1 MLANEKEKK
10 NNKTKQGV
18 GNANKF
24 LSSTIGILV
33 TMSFL
38 RKIEKRKKASEKT
51 PERAST
57 ESVNTGG
64 KIYIR
69 LNFFGTKINLVIF
82 IPLKIINGQVRKE
95 TLSLFYLDHHET
107 MQVPTELG
115 IVDVRAIREKTTDAK
130 DRGTYVKWKDEDRFI
145 IGDYARKNG
154 NSAALRKFRSRF
166 PGLKESTIRSF
177 KARVVKEVKDASKEK
192 RSVLQSLRKYSLR
205 TGRPLMLGE
214 TDQMVQTYI
223 KAVSSRGVLVTRTLA
238 NAAAKAL
245 MARYPNFVGNID
257 VDSSSWAK
265 SLFKRMGFVRRKKT
279 SSKVSIPDGA
289 RKEIEFLF
297 HHEIVR
303 LIEEHDIP
311 CSLIINIDQT
321 PLKYVPTGNFTLAA
335 KGSTTVTMEGGNDKR
350 CITGTFGITFTN
362 KFLPIQQIYG
372 GNTEQSLPRFKFP
385 EGFSTSVNPT
395 NYSNATES
403 IKLIEEII
411 VLYLKEEKRSLA

>member
-1 MLANEKEKK
+1 
-10 NNKTKQGV
+10 
-18 GNANKF
+18 
-24 LSSTIGILV
+24 
-33 TMSFL
+33 MSFL

-69 LNFFGTKINLVIF
+69 LNFFGIKINLVIF
-82 IPLKIINGQVRKE
+82 IPLKIINGQVSKK

-115 IVDVRAIREKTTDAK
+115 IVDVRSIGEKTTDAK

-166 PGLKESTIRSF
+166 PGLKESNIRSF
-177 KARVVKEVKDASKEK
+177 KARVVKEVKEASKEK
-192 RSVLQSLRKYSLR
+192 RAVVQSLPKYSLR

-214 TDQMVQTYI
+214 IDQMVQTYI
-223 KAVSSRGVLVTRTLA
+223 NAVSSRGGLVTRTLA

-245 MARYPNFVGNID
+245 MARYPNLVGNID

-265 SLFKRMGFVRRKKT
+265 SLFKRMGFVRRMKA

-289 RKEIEFLF
+289 RKE
-297 HHEIVR
+297 
-303 LIEEHDIP
+303 
-311 CSLIINIDQT
+311 S
-321 PLKYVPTGNFTLAA
+321 
-335 KGSTTVTMEGGNDKR
+335 
-350 CITGTFGITFTN
+350 
-362 KFLPIQQIYG
+362 
-372 GNTEQSLPRFKFP
+372 
-385 EGFSTSVNPT
+385 
-395 NYSNATES
+395 
-403 IKLIEEII
+403 
-411 VLYLKEEKRSLA
+411 